1 MIELLGLVFGGV
13 FRMLPELLGFF
24 KAKRDAEHEFRM
36 TELQLKIDEAR
47 AKHAL
52 DLAHAQAE
60 IAAAAGEMDAWAEA
74 IRGQTQTSSGVGWI
88 DALSSSV
95 RPVLTYWWVIGLYS
109 GAKAIQIA
117 VGFQEGASLAAFVPI
132 LVTEF
137 DRTVIGGIL
146 SFWFVDR
153 SLRKGAGK

>member
-13 FRMLPELLGFF
+13 FRMLPELLGVF
-24 KAKRDAEHEFRM
+24 KAKRDADHEFRM

-60 IAAAAGEMDAWAEA
+60 IAAAAGEMNAWAEA
-74 IRGQTQTSSGVGWI
+74 IRGQATNTGIGWI
-88 DALSSSV
+88 DAMSSSV
-95 RPVLTYWWVIGLYS
+95 RPVLTYWWCMVLYTAAKLITVIV
-109 GAKAIQIA
+109 AIQGGVQLSEFSGIV
-117 VGFQEGASLAAFVPI
+117 VG
-132 LVTEF
+132 EF
-137 DRTVIGGIL
+137 DRMVIGSMF

-153 SLRKGAGK
+153 SLRRGAGK

>member
-1 MIELLGLVFGGV
+1 MIELLGLIFGGV
-13 FRMLPELLGFF
+13 FRMMPELLGVF
-24 KAKRDAEHEFRM
+24 KAKREAEHEFRM

-52 DLAHAQAE
+52 DLVHAQAE
-60 IAAAAGEMDAWAEA
+60 VVAAAGEMNAWADA
-74 IRGQTQTSSGVGWI
+74 IRSQATPSGIGWI

-95 RPVLTYWWVIGLYS
+95 RPVLTYWWVIGLY
-109 GAKAIQIA
+109 GTAKAIQII
-117 VGFQEGASLAAFVPI
+117 VGFDEGASLASFVPV

-137 DRTVIGGIL
+137 DRTVIGSIL

-153 SLRKGAGK
+153 SLRKR

>member
-1 MIELLGLVFGGV
+1 VLRLAPEVLSLIKGG
-13 FRMLPELLGFF
+13 REE
-24 KAKRDAEHEFRM
+24 AHEYRM
-36 TELQLKIDEAR
+36 TELQLRIDEAR
-47 AKHAL
+47 AKQAI

-60 IAAAAGEMDAWAEA
+60 IATAAGEMNAWASA
-74 IRGQTQTSSGVGWI
+74 IRAQDKPSGIRWI

-95 RPVLTYWWVIGLYS
+95 RPVLTYWWVLVLYS
-109 GAKAIQIA
+109 GAKLLQIV
-117 VGFQEGASLAAFVPI
+117 VGVQDGATLEAFVPI

-153 SLRKGAGK
+153 SMRRK

>member
-13 FRMLPELLGFF
+13 FRMLPELLGVF
-24 KAKRDAEHEFRM
+24 KAKRDADHEFRM

-60 IAAAAGEMDAWAEA
+60 IAAAAGEMNAWAEA
-74 IRGQTQTSSGVGWI
+74 IRGQATNTGVGWV

-95 RPVLTYWWVIGLYS
+95 RPVLTYWWVLVLYS
-109 GAKAIQIA
+109 GAKLLQIV
-117 VGFQEGASLAAFVPI
+117 VGLDDGVALAEFVPI

-137 DRTVIGGIL
+137 DRTVIGSIL

>member
-1 MIELLGLVFGGV
+1 MIELLGLIFGGA
-13 FRMLPELLGFF
+13 FRLLPEVLGMF

-60 IAAAAGEMDAWAEA
+60 IAAAAGEMNAWAEA
-74 IRGQTQTSSGVGWI
+74 IRAQSQPSGIGWI

-95 RPVLTYWWVIGLYS
+95 RPILTYWWVIVLYS
-109 GAKAIQIA
+109 GAKVLQIGIGIDA
-117 VGFQEGASLAAFVPI
+117 GAGLADFVPI

-137 DRTVIGGIL
+137 DRTVIGSIL

-153 SLRKGAGK
+153 SLRRGAGK

>member
-1 MIELLGLVFGGV
+1 MIELLGLIFGGV
-13 FRMLPELLGFF
+13 LRLAPEVLSLI
-24 KAKRDAEHEFRM
+24 KAGREESHEYRM
-36 TELQLKIDEAR
+36 TELQLRIDEAR
-47 AKHAL
+47 AKQAI

-60 IAAAAGEMDAWAEA
+60 IATAAGEMNAWASA
-74 IRGQTQTSSGVGWI
+74 IRAQDKPSGIRWI

-95 RPVLTYWWVIGLYS
+95 RPVLTYWWVLVLYS
-109 GAKAIQIA
+109 GAKLLQIV
-117 VGFQEGASLAAFVPI
+117 VGVQDGVTLEAFVPI

-153 SLRKGAGK
+153 SMRRK

>member
-13 FRMLPELLGFF
+13 FRLLPEVLGLV
-24 KAKRDAEHEFRM
+24 KARKDADHEYRM

-60 IAAAAGEMDAWAEA
+60 IAAAAGEMDAWAAA
-74 IRGQTQTSSGVGWI
+74 IRGQAQPSGVRWI

-95 RPVLTYWWVIGLYS
+95 RPILTYWWVIVLYS
-109 GAKAIQIA
+109 GAKMLQIA
-117 VGFQEGASLAAFVPI
+117 VGIDEGVTLAEFVPI

-137 DRTVIGGIL
+137 DRTVIGSIL

-153 SLRKGAGK
+153 SLRRGAIK

>member
-13 FRMLPELLGFF
+13 LRLLPEFLGIV
-24 KAKRDAEHEFRM
+24 KARKDADHEYRM

-52 DLAHAQAE
+52 DLAHAQSE
-60 IAAAAGEMDAWAEA
+60 IAATAGEMDAWAAA
-74 IRGQTQTSSGVGWI
+74 IRGQSQTSGVRWI

-95 RPVLTYWWVIGLYS
+95 RPVLTYWWVLVLYS
-109 GAKAIQIA
+109 GAKALQIV
-117 VGFQEGASLAAFVPI
+117 VGLDAGVTLAEFVPI

-137 DRTVIGGIL
+137 DRAVIALIL

-153 SLRKGAGK
+153 SIRRGALR

>member
-13 FRMLPELLGFF
+13 FRLLPEVLGLV
-24 KAKRDAEHEFRM
+24 KARKDADHEYRM

-60 IAAAAGEMDAWAEA
+60 IAAAAGEMDAWAAA
-74 IRGQTQTSSGVGWI
+74 IRGQAQPSGVRWI

-95 RPVLTYWWVIGLYS
+95 RPILTYWWVIVLYS
-109 GAKAIQIA
+109 GAKMLQIA
-117 VGFQEGASLAAFVPI
+117 VGIDEGVTLAQFVPI

-137 DRTVIGGIL
+137 DRTVIGSIL

-153 SLRKGAGK
+153 SLRRGAIK

>member
-13 FRMLPELLGFF
+13 FRLLPEVLGLF

-60 IAAAAGEMDAWAEA
+60 IAAQAGEMSAWAEA
-74 IRGQTQTSSGVGWI
+74 IRAQATQTGIRWI

-95 RPVLTYWWVIGLYS
+95 RPVLTYWWVIVLYS
-109 GAKAIQIA
+109 GAKVLQIV
-117 VGFQEGASLAAFVPI
+117 VGFDEGAKLADFVPI

-137 DRTVIGGIL
+137 DRTVIGSIL

-153 SLRKGAGK
+153 SLRRK

>member
-1 MIELLGLVFGGV
+1 MIELLGLIFGGA
-13 FRMLPELLGFF
+13 FRLLPEVLGLF
-24 KAKRDAEHEFRM
+24 KAKRDADHEFRM

-60 IAAAAGEMDAWAEA
+60 IAAAAGEMNAWAEA
-74 IRGQTQTSSGVGWI
+74 IRGQSQTTGIGWI

-95 RPVLTYWWVIGLYS
+95 RPVLTYWWVIVLYS
-109 GAKAIQIA
+109 GAKALQIA
-117 VGFQEGASLAAFVPI
+117 VGLGEGVSLSQFVPI

-137 DRTVIGGIL
+137 DRTVIGSIL

>member
-1 MIELLGLVFGGV
+1 MPEVLGLV
-13 FRMLPELLGFF
+13 
-24 KAKRDAEHEFRM
+24 KARKDADHEYRM

-47 AKHAL
+47 ARHAL

-60 IAAAAGEMDAWAEA
+60 IAAAAGEMDAWAAA
-74 IRGQTQTSSGVGWI
+74 IRGQAQPSGVRWI

-95 RPVLTYWWVIGLYS
+95 RPILTYWWVIVLYS
-109 GAKAIQIA
+109 GAKMLQIA
-117 VGFQEGASLAAFVPI
+117 VGMDEGVRLAEFVPI

-137 DRTVIGGIL
+137 DRTVIGSIL

-153 SLRKGAGK
+153 SLRRGAIK